1 MEAERTPGTG
11 PGLEPQ
17 TGTDRS
23 LIVGAVLVLVG
34 FSPVSF
40 WARLLGYGY
49 FGPLAWPAIFAM
61 VGVLFGVIALLRSLD
76 LEDQKLR
83 NASLV
88 VLILGLARLFIVPM
102 LS

>member
-1 MEAERTPGTG
+1 METERTPGTG

-17 TGTDRS
+17 EGIDKS
-23 LIVGAVLVLVG
+23 LLAGAALVLIG
-34 FSPVSF
+34 FTPVDF
-40 WARLLGYGY
+40 WAGIIGYGY

-76 LEDQKLR
+76 LEDRTLR
-83 NASLV
+83 NASILV
-88 VLILGLARLFIVPM
+88 LVLGLLRLFIAPM